1 MYMYMYMY
9 MYTIGQ
15 AEVKLWEKNDW
26 YIELFHFSG
35 LCNMFECLFLTLEK
49 EEEEGPRPAIL
60 LEIPNWNSY

>member
-26 YIELFHFSG
+26 YIEFFHFSG
-35 LCNMFECLFLTLEK
+35 LCNMLFECLLK
-49 EEEEGPRPAIL
+49 KKKKKGQGL
-60 LEIPNWNSY
+60 LFCWKFQTEIHTN